1 MKTKRMFILLTAAVI
16 WGFAFSAQVEAAQKG
31 LGCFAFNGTRFVLG
45 GLTLI
50 PVVLLLER
58 KKSEHPFVRHTLFP
72 AMGAGVFLFAAST
85 LQQLGINMAQSAG
98 KASFITGLYIVLV
111 PILSLLLFRKKA
123 GLPVWIGA
131 CLAVV
136 GLYLLGV
143 TEAQGIERGDL
154 LVLIGA
160 FFWAGHILW
169 IDRFIEKANP
179 IRFSMIQFFVCGV
192 LGICFALCVEDV
204 TFSALFD
211 AKWEILYA
219 GVLSSGVAY
228 TCQVVGQRG
237 VEPTSAAMVLSLE
250 SVFGVLG
257 GLFFNGEMLSP
268 RAWVGCALMFAGII
282 LSQLKKKTKGAAKK
296 PFQEK

>member
-1 MKTKRMFILLTAAVI
+1 MKTKRMLILLTAAVI

-31 LGCFAFNGTRFVLG
+31 LGCFAFNGSRFLLG

-58 KKSEHPFVRHTLFP
+58 KKSEYPFVRHTLFP
-72 AMGAGVFLFAAST
+72 AMGAGVFLFVAST
-85 LQQLGINMAQSAG
+85 LQQYGINLSQSAG

-111 PILSLLLFRKKA
+111 PILSLVLFRKKA
-123 GLPVWIGA
+123 GATVWLGA
-131 CLAVV
+131 CLAVM

-143 TEAQGIERGDL
+143 TKQEGIAFGDV

-169 IDRFIEKANP
+169 IDRFIERANP
-179 IRFSMIQFFVCGV
+179 IRFSMIQFFVCGA
-192 LGICFALCVEDV
+192 LGICFALFVEDV
-204 TFSALFD
+204 QIASLFE

-237 VEPTSAAMVLSLE
+237 VEPTAAAMILSLE
-250 SVFGVLG
+250 SVFGALG
-257 GLFFNGEMLSP
+257 GLLWGGEMLSA

-282 LSQLKKKTKGAAKK
+282 LSQWKKRG
-296 PFQEK
+296 

>member
-1 MKTKRMFILLTAAVI
+1 MKKKDIAMKTKRMLILLTAAVI
-16 WGFAFSAQVEAAQKG
+16 WGFAFSAQVAAAQKG
-31 LGCFAFNGTRFVLG
+31 LGCFAFNGTRFVIG
-45 GLTLI
+45 GLTLV
-50 PVVLLLER
+50 PVVCLLER
-58 KKSEHPFVRHTLFP
+58 RKNEYPFFRYTLLP
-72 AMGAGVFLFAAST
+72 AMGAGVFLFVAST
-85 LQQLGINMAQSAG
+85 LQQLGINLTQSAG

-111 PILSLLLFRKKA
+111 PIFSMLLFGKKA
-123 GLPVWIGA
+123 GLSVWLGA

-143 TEAQGIERGDL
+143 TREDGVAFGDV

-169 IDRFIEKANP
+169 IDRFIDKANP

-192 LGICFALCVEDV
+192 LGLCFAFCVEDV
-204 TFSALFD
+204 TLVSVWN

-237 VEPTSAAMVLSLE
+237 VDPTAAAMVLSLE
-250 SVFGVLG
+250 SVFGALG
-257 GLFFNGEMLSP
+257 GLLFHGDMLSP
-268 RAWVGCALMFAGII
+268 RAWIGCALMLGGIL
-282 LSQLKKKTKGAAKK
+282 LSQKSKQKG
-296 PFQEK
+296 

>member
-1 MKTKRMFILLTAAVI
+1 MKTKRMLTLLTAAVI

-58 KKSEHPFVRHTLFP
+58 KKSAYPFMRHTLLP
-72 AMGAGVFLFAAST
+72 AMGAGVFLFVAST
-85 LQQLGINMAQSAG
+85 LQQLGINLAQSAG

-123 GLPVWIGA
+123 GATVWLGA
-131 CLAVV
+131 CLAVA

-143 TEAQGIERGDL
+143 TEQGGIEFGDV

-169 IDRFIEKANP
+169 IDRFIEKAPP
-179 IRFSMIQFFVCGV
+179 IRFSMIQFLTCGV
-192 LGICFALCVEDV
+192 LGICFALFVEDV
-204 TFSALFD
+204 SVSAMLD

-237 VEPTSAAMVLSLE
+237 VDPTSAAMVLSLE
-250 SVFGVLG
+250 SVFGALG
-257 GLFFNGEMLSP
+257 GLLWGGEMLSV
-268 RAWVGCALMFAGII
+268 RAWIGCALMFAGII
-282 LSQLKKKTKGAAKK
+282 LSQWKKKTKGTA
-296 PFQEK
+296 